1 MTESPG
7 EGYAEKEGGNEA
19 VYHRK
24 PRIALP
30 AEIGIDT
37 EYKADNDAID
47 AVAM

>member
-1 MTESPG
+1 MTEIPE
-7 EGYAEKEGGNEA
+7 EGYAEKEGGNET

-30 AEIGIDT
+30 AKIGIDAK
-37 EYKADNDAID
+37 YKADNDAID